1 MSTRVLTFACLI
13 LAALNLRMALG
24 SLSVTLPEI
33 ILETGI
39 SGTQVSLLT
48 AVPLFCLGLMGFAAP
63 PLAARIGIRR
73 AIVVT
78 LVVLVAATALRGLEP
93 FAALLAG
100 AMGTGAC
107 CGLIGVLIPTLIKRD
122 FAAQIKLMTGVATMC
137 ISGGAAISAAV
148 MPPLTRALNDD
159 WRLALAFW
167 AVFALLTAMTW
178 LPLITQ
184 RIGVGETRLRPVAG
198 VLRHRTA
205 WLLTAYMALQSGMA
219 YMIFAW
225 FAPLM
230 RDRDVSP
237 AQSGLILAAI
247 ALVQVISIPA
257 TPYILAHA
265 RRPGLIAAA
274 PIALMM
280 IGSAGCAFAPLALLW
295 PSAIVL
301 GIGQGMAFAVALT
314 LIVLRSENEHVTA
327 AVSAVA
333 QAVGYML
340 AAILPLAGGVARD
353 LAGDWSATEMIYA
366 VAGVA
371 GIWVGLV
378 TGGSRVVA
386 ARFKA
391 P

>member
-1 MSTRVLTFACLI
+1 
-13 LAALNLRMALG
+13 
-24 SLSVTLPEI
+24 
-33 ILETGI
+33 
-39 SGTQVSLLT
+39 
-48 AVPLFCLGLMGFAAP
+48 
-63 PLAARIGIRR
+63 
-73 AIVVT
+73 
-78 LVVLVAATALRGLEP
+78 
-93 FAALLAG
+93 
-100 AMGTGAC
+100 
-107 CGLIGVLIPTLIKRD
+107 
-122 FAAQIKLMTGVATMC
+122 
-137 ISGGAAISAAV
+137 